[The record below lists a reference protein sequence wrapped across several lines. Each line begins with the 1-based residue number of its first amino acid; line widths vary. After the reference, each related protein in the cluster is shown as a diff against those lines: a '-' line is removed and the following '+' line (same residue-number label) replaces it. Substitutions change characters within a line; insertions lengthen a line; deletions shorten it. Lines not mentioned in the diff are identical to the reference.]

1 MIAMQC
7 EREKRKL
14 SPRGRIS
21 VGMNVASSPV
31 VGKATFAIADAGRIC
46 LRVIRIKK
54 QANTENDLSLQDA
67 PEAGVCPIII
77 DDKGYKGIT
86 SVNEQLSRCKESRS
100 TCSYHAMIPWL
111 YFAQVPLNQ
120 FDRLCTVIRFHINDS
135 RSN

>member
-1 MIAMQC
+1 MIVMQC
-7 EREKRKL
+7 ERGKRKL
-14 SPRGRIS
+14 LPRGRIS
-21 VGMNVASSPV
+21 VGMNVASSAI

-46 LRVIRIKK
+46 LQVIRIKK
-54 QANTENDLSLQDA
+54 QGYTKDYSSLQDA
-67 PEAGVCPIII
+67 PETGVCPIII

-86 SVNEQLSRCKESRS
+86 SVKEQLSQRKESRS